1 MGSAASESES
11 SEFSEIKECGSGR
24 LEEGSGWPESE
35 MESEMDLESE
45 VGSELE
51 GIVEEEVGAEMIEV
65 VWPVTKV
72 WRLSSDL
79 RSQ

>member
-1 MGSAASESES
+1 MD
-11 SEFSEIKECGSGR
+11 SEINS
-24 LEEGSGWPESE
+24 
-35 MESEMDLESE
+35 ESE

-51 GIVEEEVGAEMIEV
+51 GIVEEEVGVEMIEV